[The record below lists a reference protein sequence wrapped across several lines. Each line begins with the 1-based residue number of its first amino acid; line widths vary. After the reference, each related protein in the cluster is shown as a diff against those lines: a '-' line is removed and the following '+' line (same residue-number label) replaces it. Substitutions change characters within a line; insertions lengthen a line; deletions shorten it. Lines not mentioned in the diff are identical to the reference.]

1 MPPRWQ
7 GTLSQRLSGAGRT
20 LARDRSAVAG
30 GVVVLVVV
38 VAAVFAPVI
47 APYGPTVQDP
57 AKALVGLSGDH
68 WLGTDQ
74 LGRDLFSR
82 LLYGA
87 RTTLLVG
94 LASVTFALVLGT
106 FLGTIA
112 GYHGSRLDS
121 VVMRTMDVMLA
132 FPVIILAIMIVVVLG
147 PGLWSLIVAIGVS
160 QVPFFTRLARSLTI
174 ALRSQPFIESAISIG
189 ASDSR
194 VLRSHILPNITPL
207 LFVQAVTT
215 IGLAIL
221 NASALNF
228 LGVGIPPPSPDW
240 GRMVA
245 DLGAFVFTRP
255 ELPLYPGAAIA
266 VTVIAMN
273 LLGDGLLKVID
284 PSAQRRAF

>member
-7 GTLSQRLSGAGRT
+7 GTLSQRLRGAGRT